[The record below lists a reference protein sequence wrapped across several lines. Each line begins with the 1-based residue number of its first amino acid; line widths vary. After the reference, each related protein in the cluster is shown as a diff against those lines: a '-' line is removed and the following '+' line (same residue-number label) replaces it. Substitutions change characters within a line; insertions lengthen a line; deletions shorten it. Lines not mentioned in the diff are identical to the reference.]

1 MKASSQQ
8 QSKQIAK
15 PNNDFRNQLLSTLAD
30 LVVSKLM
37 LGTLIL
43 LGIGLALVVLSYVLS
58 LSRPLPALIDLSRAI
73 GTGVLVTGVVS
84 GLLQILIVRSYN
96 RFVDQNSVFLRD
108 DVTQKLNDVKN
119 NIELQTNALI
129 ETVAS
134 LEAMNQVGIDRIYA
148 KRQDASMDIE
158 RDIQDSTITQIRII
172 GVSLNDFISGRDRYF
187 NQIWTV
193 IEGYIRGYRSLPKS
207 NSNIDSSSLSIR
219 VLILDPNC
227 YGAHLR
233 SFGEN
238 RQPGASRSRLY
249 TDVEGTI
256 KDLFDLQQTAK
267 QKKSETKVDFEF
279 RLYQLPPQWFL
290 LSTDWVS
297 YIEPYYFW
305 ASRAADASMP
315 LLRCGDSQNTQL
327 HRGMHDHFEL
337 IWDHASITSSG
348 AVEEYNRGVDEG
360 LHQCGLIN
368 VFHDHRGA
376 RPRLAWLI
384 NQAKKHVYIQGI
396 SLKSYFDGLKLH
408 AAIKALVERGE
419 VEIKILLLDPES
431 EQARYRSFREYL
443 LNKPPLTFEEFQK
456 RPELHMNSDL
466 FRDTQKSIER
476 IQNMEPH
483 SNFQVRLYD
492 SAPTCFMLL
501 VDDLVLVEQYHY
513 GVVEIGARPAMVSNI
528 LGEDTALYE
537 YTHQQSKLY
546 DSRECVHTFE
556 LMKDHFDFVF
566 AKCSKECLPSG
577 SVVP

>member
-1 MKASSQQ
+1 MSDSKQQ
-8 QSKQIAK
+8 QQQRIVKTNI
-15 PNNDFRNQLLSTLAD
+15 DFRNQLLSTLAD
-30 LVVSKLM
+30 LVVNKLL

-43 LGIGLALVVLSYVLS
+43 LGLGLALVLLSYAFS

-108 DVTQKLNDVKN
+108 DVTQKLNDVKG
-119 NIELQTNALI
+119 NIELQTNTLI

-134 LEAMNQVGIDRIYA
+134 LQAMNQVGIDRVYA
-148 KRQDASMDIE
+148 KRQDARMDIE
-158 RDIQDSTITQIRII
+158 QDIQDSTISQIRII

-193 IEGYIRGYRSLPKS
+193 IEGYIKGYRSLPKS
-207 NSNIDSSSLSIR
+207 NSSINFSSLSIR
-219 VLILDPNC
+219 VLIVDPNC

-238 RQPGASRSRLY
+238 RQTEASRSRLY

-327 HRGMHDHFEL
+327 H
-337 IWDHASITSSG
+337 
-348 AVEEYNRGVDEG
+348 
-360 LHQCGLIN
+360 
-368 VFHDHRGA
+368 
-376 RPRLAWLI
+376 
-384 NQAKKHVYIQGI
+384 
-396 SLKSYFDGLKLH
+396 
-408 AAIKALVERGE
+408 
-419 VEIKILLLDPES
+419 
-431 EQARYRSFREYL
+431 
-443 LNKPPLTFEEFQK
+443 
-456 RPELHMNSDL
+456 
-466 FRDTQKSIER
+466 
-476 IQNMEPH
+476 
-483 SNFQVRLYD
+483 
-492 SAPTCFMLL
+492 
-501 VDDLVLVEQYHY
+501 
-513 GVVEIGARPAMVSNI
+513 
-528 LGEDTALYE
+528 
-537 YTHQQSKLY
+537 
-546 DSRECVHTFE
+546 
-556 LMKDHFDFVF
+556 
-566 AKCSKECLPSG
+566 
-577 SVVP
+577 

>member
-1 MKASSQQ
+1 M
-8 QSKQIAK
+8 ILG
-15 PNNDFRNQLLSTLAD
+15 NQLLSTLAD

-43 LGIGLALVVLSYVLS
+43 LGIGLALVVLSYALS

-96 RFVDQNSVFLRD
+96 KFVDQNSVFLRD

-134 LEAMNQVGIDRIYA
+134 LEAMNQVGIDRVYA

-158 RDIQDSTITQIRII
+158 QDIQNSTITQIRII
-172 GVSLNDFISGRDRYF
+172 GVSLNDFISGRDQYF

-207 NSNIDSSSLSIR
+207 NSSINSSSLNIR

-337 IWDHASITSSG
+337 IWDYASITSSG

-368 VFHDHRGA
+368 VFHDHREA
-376 RPRLAWLI
+376 RPRLTWLI
-384 NQAKKHVYIQGI
+384 NQAK
-396 SLKSYFDGLKLH
+396 
-408 AAIKALVERGE
+408 E
-419 VEIKILLLDPES
+419 
-431 EQARYRSFREYL
+431 
-443 LNKPPLTFEEFQK
+443 T
-456 RPELHMNSDL
+456 
-466 FRDTQKSIER
+466 
-476 IQNMEPH
+476 
-483 SNFQVRLYD
+483 
-492 SAPTCFMLL
+492 
-501 VDDLVLVEQYHY
+501 
-513 GVVEIGARPAMVSNI
+513 
-528 LGEDTALYE
+528 
-537 YTHQQSKLY
+537 
-546 DSRECVHTFE
+546 CVHPRYLT
-556 LMKDHFDFVF
+556 
-566 AKCSKECLPSG
+566 
-577 SVVP
+577 